1 MVAPGV
7 RRLRALAR
15 RTQREEGGYSLVE
28 LVVTMAILG
37 TVLAGLAT
45 LFESGI
51 HSQSDLDSRF
61 QSEIQLNTAVITR
74 RREAHNACSL
84 KAGYTTSSITLNM
97 PQANPPPQ
105 PPDTP
110 CTVPIPETW
119 CTVGSG
125 SRYALW
131 RIDNSTTCVTTGGNA
146 KKYADYISTAAVFTS
161 YTPANIP
168 NSMLARLHVHFPI
181 SIKANGETSP
191 IYSLDDD
198 IVFRN
203 SSE

>member
-1 MVAPGV
+1 MVAPGD
-7 RRLRALAR
+7 RRLRARVR
-15 RTQREEGGYSLVE
+15 RAQRGEGGYSLVE

-37 TVLAGLAT
+37 TVLGGLAT
-45 LFESGI
+45 IFEAGI

-61 QSEIQLNTAVITR
+61 QSEIQLNTSMIKL
-74 RREAHNACSL
+74 RREAHNSCGL
-84 KAGYTTSSITLNM
+84 RAGYTTSLITLNM

-125 SRYALW
+125 TRYALW
-131 RIDNSTTCVTTGGNA
+131 RIDNSSTCVTTGGNA
-146 KKYADYISTAAVFTS
+146 KKYADFITTAAVFTS
-161 YTPANIP
+161 YTPESSATGI
-168 NSMLARLHVHFPI
+168 LARLHVHFPI
-181 SIKANGETSP
+181 GIKANGETSSS
-191 IYSLDDD
+191 YQLDDD